1 MHYLKQGGT
10 EPKEITLEELLR
22 GVSFGKIDPAD
33 MVTGREGDWVQ
44 VQESQFFDTTTN
56 ENIRLQAA
64 LQLLAYHE
72 DRKRDQ
78 VSLIEN
84 MDEKL
89 KRININVIGVGAI
102 LLLVLFALV
111 FICFEIGLK
120 GKSL

>member
-1 MHYLKQGGT
+1 MHYLKQGST

-102 LLLVLFALV
+102 LLLALLALV
-111 FICFEIGLK
+111 FIFLK
-120 GKSL
+120 